1 MTMSAPSLESRLAIA
16 LTATDAKSSDLA
28 KLIAETESAIATA
41 DKTAEE
47 ERAKALDPALSPDPK
62 AAREVMEDAEFAA
75 ARLRTVLPRLQDRC
89 RELQAQEYTAAW
101 KMDFERVEA
110 KRDALAA
117 EYAETYPQVV
127 ERLVDLLHRVEACDR
142 EVSHINRMAPSG
154 ARAHLRGVELTARG
168 IERLLQPDIEIHK
181 ELRLPN
187 FKRSANEPLLA
198 WPTPQP
204 PELLAAIRP
213 DPFIISEA
221 AKGTY
226 IEERNRRVLEDN
238 RRQIAEA
245 EQRQREFEKQKAAE
259 AEAAKERDR
268 QAYRERGWPSG

>member
-1 MTMSAPSLESRLAIA
+1 MMTALSLEQRIA
-16 LTATDAKSSDLA
+16 VALSDSIKSDAVAALIQEVEAAAQAADENATRAR
-28 KLIAETESAIATA
+28 
-41 DKTAEE
+41 EE
-47 ERAKALDPALSPDPK
+47 ALDPAVVVDTAK
-62 AAREVMEDAEFAA
+62 VGAAVATAELARDRLRAA
-75 ARLRTVLPRLQDRC
+75 LPRLRTRYTEV
-89 RELQAQEYTAAW
+89 REQEDIAAW
-101 KMDFERVEA
+101 K
-110 KRDALAA
+110 LAA
-117 EYAETYPQVV
+117 EKLAARRDTLATAFYRLLPPELLKQVAEHLCAM
-127 ERLVDLLHRVEACDR
+127 RAFDR
-142 EVSHINRMAPSG
+142 EIDALNRRRPDDRSVRPLDYATPEL
-154 ARAHLRGVELTARG
+154 ARELK
-168 IERLLQPDIEIHK
+168 IPDIDK
-181 ELRLPN
+181 PGQFLWPPPQ
-187 FKRSANEPLLA
+187 PLV
-198 WPTPQP
+198 P